1 MIDYE
6 YAILEAQE
14 TEEEDCTGC
23 EYLEG
28 CRKGI
33 YETAP
38 CEVTTIVYNPYF

>member
-14 TEEEDCTGC
+14 TEAEDCTGC
-23 EYLEG
+23 EHLED

-38 CEVTTIVYNPYF
+38 CEATTIVYNPYF